1 MEGHSADDSPLARP
15 MAAMTRAI
23 IAYPWPTLAIGI
35 GIALAATIYTTTNL
49 GYRTSR
55 LDLLN
60 PKSDYNKL
68 WIEYLEEFGEAD
80 DAVVVVEGAGREQV
94 VPVLE
99 ELSRAIS
106 REDRL
111 FHAVLHEVDLGNIRS
126 KGLHYL
132 SPDELLGIDQF
143 LNEVNPILKGDW
155 SKLNVGNIAGATGQR
170 LAEIGRAGTG
180 DLKHLAAQRD
190 ELERFCSSLLT
201 ALNQREPYRSPWPAM
216 PQSFALLSELNSEY
230 LLAKEGTLGFVLLRL
245 AEPADKMGPNEATDV
260 LRGLIRSVQARFP
273 NTSIGLTGLPVME
286 DDEMRASQTSMVWA
300 SVISFVGV
308 GLLFVSGFGGVR
320 HALMANLIL
329 LVGMAWAFGYATASV
344 GHLNILSVT
353 FTATLIGIGI
363 DFGIYFAARYI
374 QYRKLGQPLEEALI
388 STASTAGPSIIT
400 GALTTSIA
408 FFAAGMTEFTGVSE
422 LGIIAG
428 GGILLCAAA
437 ELMLL
442 PAAIAIVDRTEWGR
456 SLPDPLPVHRWI
468 APFVR
473 LPRMTLAAGIAF
485 TVFAA
490 LGLGKLWYDNNLLNM
505 QAVGLESVELERK
518 LLNECNQSVWYG
530 LSIADTREELL
541 ARKAAFLK
549 LPSVERTEEIV
560 SMIPA
565 DHEIKAPIIRRIQ
578 QRLSGLPERPPLIPV
593 ERPEKVG
600 AALGQLEEMLSM
612 AGPGNTCVR
621 QIGQIRDQL
630 RRLPLADCY
639 TLVSRF
645 QQQMAGDLLSR
656 LHTLRSIAN
665 PEPPRLTDLPASL
678 VDRFV
683 GMHGKHLLKI
693 YGRGNIWDTQAL
705 ESFVHDVRTVDPH
718 VTGNPLQAYE
728 ASLEMK
734 SSYQH
739 AAIYS
744 LLVIVGVLMLDF
756 RNFRDVALA
765 ALPLAMGV
773 VQTFGL
779 MGILDIPINPANLI
793 ALPLILGL
801 GVDYGVHIVH
811 EFREH
816 GGRYRMSPGTAVA
829 VLTDSLTTIV
839 GYGALMVATHQGLQS
854 LGRVLTIGVTMCLF
868 SSLVLLPALLTLV
881 TRHRPELVE
890 EPETSVADE
899 PEDADSAEE
908 IETGGSEHLSRA
920 A

>member
-1 MEGHSADDSPLARP
+1 
-15 MAAMTRAI
+15 
-23 IAYPWPTLAIGI
+23 
-35 GIALAATIYTTTNL
+35 
-49 GYRTSR
+49 
-55 LDLLN
+55 
-60 PKSDYNKL
+60 
-68 WIEYLEEFGEAD
+68 
-80 DAVVVVEGAGREQV
+80 
-94 VPVLE
+94 
-99 ELSRAIS
+99 
-106 REDRL
+106 
-111 FHAVLHEVDLGNIRS
+111 
-126 KGLHYL
+126 
-132 SPDELLGIDQF
+132 
-143 LNEVNPILKGDW
+143 
-155 SKLNVGNIAGATGQR
+155 
-170 LAEIGRAGTG
+170 
-180 DLKHLAAQRD
+180 
-190 ELERFCSSLLT
+190 
-201 ALNQREPYRSPWPAM
+201 
-216 PQSFALLSELNSEY
+216 
-230 LLAKEGTLGFVLLRL
+230 
-245 AEPADKMGPNEATDV
+245 MGPNEATDV
-260 LRGLIRSVQARFP
+260 LRSLIRGVQARFP
-273 NTSIGLTGLPVME
+273 DTSIGLTGLPVME
-286 DDEMRASQTSMVWA
+286 DDEMRASKTSMIWA
-300 SVISFVGV
+300 SAISFVGV

-320 HALMANLIL
+320 HALMANVIL
-329 LVGMAWAFGYATASV
+329 LIGMAWAFGFATASV

-374 QYRKLGQPLEEALI
+374 QNRKLGQPVEEALI
-388 STASTAGPSIIT
+388 TTARTAGPSIIT
-400 GALTTSIA
+400 GALTTSVA
-408 FFAAGMTEFTGVSE
+408 FFAAGLTEFTGVSE

-437 ELMLL
+437 ELLLL
-442 PAAIAIVDRTEWGR
+442 PAAIAIVDKTEWGR
-456 SLPDPLPVHRWI
+456 SLPDPLPVYRWI
-468 APFVR
+468 APFAR

-485 TVFAA
+485 TIFCT

-530 LSIADTREELL
+530 LSIADTRDELL

-565 DHEIKAPIIRRIQ
+565 DHAVKEPIIRRIQ

-593 ERPEKVG
+593 ERPEKIG

-612 AGPGNTCVR
+612 AGPGDKCAR
-621 QIGQIRDQL
+621 QIAQIRDQL

-656 LHTLRSIAN
+656 LHILGSIAN
-665 PEPPRLTDLPASL
+665 PEPPKLTDLPTSL

-683 GMHGKHLLKI
+683 GTHGKHLLKI
-693 YGRGNIWDTQAL
+693 YGKGNIWDTQAL
-705 ESFVHDVRTVDPH
+705 ERFVRDVRTVDPH

-734 SSYQH
+734 SSYQQ

-765 ALPLAMGV
+765 SLPLAFGV
-773 VQTFGL
+773 LQTFGL
-779 MGILDIPINPANLI
+779 MGLLDIPVNPANLI

-816 GGRYRMSPGTAVA
+816 NGRYRMSPGTAVA

-839 GYGALMVATHQGLQS
+839 GYGALMIATHQGLQS

-868 SSLVLLPALLTLV
+868 SSLVLLPALLALV
-881 TRHRPELVE
+881 TRNRPELSE
-890 EPETSVADE
+890 ESEPAEITEPDAGAESAAAPEPA
-899 PEDADSAEE
+899 PQQ
-908 IETGGSEHLSRA
+908 LQRA